1 MIMMVSTVC
10 CRAVACA
17 SIIQGST
24 GTAKILNNLGGV
36 GVLFSLLGLGGIVAV
51 AEGYTSDMFG
61 CTYRLYLSILSP
73 VPNAIRVDGLF

>member
-24 GTAKILNNLGGV
+24 GTAKILNNLGGGWCTFFSPRPRRDCGGRR
-36 GVLFSLLGLGGIVAV
+36 GVYF
-51 AEGYTSDMFG
+51 GYV
-61 CTYRLYLSILSP
+61 RVYLSIISKYLKSCS
-73 VPNAIRVDGLF
+73 